1 MFEGRSD
8 LLTMRVKSGSDEGKE
23 GMRRRGCMWEKRH
36 IDFGLKA
43 SWCQASLGGVM
54 WSEITDSKAKVCAYL
69 TPPIGDI
76 FKLQLFSEH
85 GC

>member
-8 LLTMRVKSGSDEGKE
+8 PLTMRVESGSDERKE
-23 GMRRRGCMWEKRH
+23 GTRRRGCTWEKRH

-43 SWCQASLGGVM
+43 SRRRASLGGVT
-54 WSEITDSKAKVCAYL
+54 WSEMTDSEAKVCAYL